1 MSRGFA
7 ATGRFSGVGLGG
19 ADVQAYDLAPP
30 FGVAGHGGYG
40 RDGDDAPALALAQ
53 VGGVQ
58 ISITSVDVIDTRP
71 RGAADR
77 RRPQRRGGLLPP
89 PLSRSGS
96 PGSRPGTALAGF
108 DLTS

>member
-7 ATGRFSGVGLGG
+7 ATGRFPGVGLGG

-30 FGVAGHGGYG
+30 FAVAGHGGYG

-58 ISITSVDVIDTRP
+58 ISTISVDVIGTGREVRLID
-71 RGAADR
+71 GGDNAQVVVYGR
-77 RRPQRRGGLLPP
+77 RR
-89 PLSRSGS
+89 
-96 PGSRPGTALAGF
+96 
-108 DLTS
+108 

>member
-7 ATGRFSGVGLGG
+7 ATGRFPGVGLGG

-58 ISITSVDVIDTRP
+58 ISTISVDVIDTGREVRLIDGGDSAQVVSTAAAAEPLRIARKPARDRP
-71 RGAADR
+71 DR
-77 RRPQRRGGLLPP
+77 L
-89 PLSRSGS
+89 
-96 PGSRPGTALAGF
+96 
-108 DLTS
+108 